1 MFLSVIYMLGIL
13 FKSSL
18 KFDEPTG
25 NLDEHTADIVLGEFK
40 SP

>member
-13 FKSSL
+13 FKSLL
-18 KFDEPTG
+18 KFDVNGLT
-25 NLDEHTADIVLGEFK
+25 DIVLGEFK